1 MKVSDINIEEYNKIK
16 EEEQKKAMDNFYS
29 LFKNKPYTRIK
40 VPSRNDPCTCGSGK
54 KYKNC
59 CMEIDIKLINS
70 YDERRK
76 I

>member
-59 CMEIDIKLINS
+59 CMEIDNKVINN
-70 YDERRK
+70 YDKRRE

>member
-59 CMEIDIKLINS
+59 CMEIDNKLINS

>member
-16 EEEQKKAMDNFYS
+16 EEEQKKAMDNFHS
-29 LFKNKPYTRIK
+29 LFKSKPYTRIK
-40 VPSRNDPCTCGSGK
+40 IPSRNDPCTCGSGK

-59 CMEIDIKLINS
+59 CMEIDIKLINN
-70 YDERRK
+70 YDKRRE

>member
-16 EEEQKKAMDNFYS
+16 EEEQKEAMDNFYS
-29 LFKNKPYTRIK
+29 LFKSKPYTRLK
-40 VPSRNDPCTCGSGK
+40 LPNRNDPCTCGSGR

-70 YDERRK
+70 YDKRRE

>member
-40 VPSRNDPCTCGSGK
+40 IPSRNDPCTCGSGK

>member
-16 EEEQKKAMDNFYS
+16 EEEQKEAMDNFHS
-29 LFKNKPYTRIK
+29 LFKFKPYTRLK

-59 CMEIDIKLINS
+59 CMEIDNKLINN
-70 YDERRK
+70 YDERGK

>member
-16 EEEQKKAMDNFYS
+16 EEEQKEAMDNFHS
-29 LFKNKPYTRIK
+29 LFKSKPYTRLK
-40 VPSRNDPCTCGSGK
+40 LPNRNDPCTCGSGK

-59 CMEIDIKLINS
+59 CMEIDIKLINN
-70 YDERRK
+70 YDERGK

>member
-16 EEEQKKAMDNFYS
+16 EEEQKEAMDNFYS
-29 LFKNKPYTRIK
+29 LFKSKPYTRIK
-40 VPSRNDPCTCGSGK
+40 IPNRNDPCTCGSGK

-59 CMEIDIKLINS
+59 CMEIDNKLINN

>member
-70 YDERRK
+70 YDKRRE

>member
-16 EEEQKKAMDNFYS
+16 EEEQKKAIDNLYG

>member
-1 MKVSDINIEEYNKIK
+1 MKVSNINIEEYNKIK

-29 LFKNKPYTRIK
+29 LFKSKPYTRLK

-59 CMEIDIKLINS
+59 CMEIDNKLIND

>member
-16 EEEQKKAMDNFYS
+16 EEEQKKAMDNFHS
-29 LFKNKPYTRIK
+29 LFKSKPYTRIK
-40 VPSRNDPCTCGSGK
+40 IPNRNDPCTCGSGK

-70 YDERRK
+70 YDKRRE

>member
-1 MKVSDINIEEYNKIK
+1 MKVSDINIEEYNRIK

-29 LFKNKPYTRIK
+29 LFKSKPYTRLK
-40 VPSRNDPCTCGSGK
+40 LPNRNDPCTCGSGK

-59 CMEIDIKLINS
+59 CMEIDNKLINN
-70 YDERRK
+70 YDKRRE

>member
-1 MKVSDINIEEYNKIK
+1 MKVSNINIEEYNKIK

-29 LFKNKPYTRIK
+29 FFKNKPYTRIK

-59 CMEIDIKLINS
+59 CMEIDNKLINN
-70 YDERRK
+70 YDKRRE

>member
-16 EEEQKKAMDNFYS
+16 EEEQKEAMDNFYS
-29 LFKNKPYTRIK
+29 LFKSKPYTRLK
-40 VPSRNDPCTCGSGK
+40 LPNRNDPCTCGSGK

-59 CMEIDIKLINS
+59 CMEIDNKLINN
-70 YDERRK
+70 YDERGK

>member
-16 EEEQKKAMDNFYS
+16 EEEQKEAMDNFYS
-29 LFKNKPYTRIK
+29 LFKSKPYTRLK
-40 VPSRNDPCTCGSGK
+40 LPNRNDPCTCGSGK

-70 YDERRK
+70 YDKRRK

>member
-1 MKVSDINIEEYNKIK
+1 MKISDIKEVIEKQQDNNY
-16 EEEQKKAMDNFYS
+16 KKAMDNFHS
-29 LFKNKPYTRIK
+29 LFKSKSYTRLK
-40 VPSRNDPCTCGSGK
+40 VPSRNDPCTCGAGK

-59 CMEIDIKLINS
+59 CMEIDNKLINN

>member
-16 EEEQKKAMDNFYS
+16 EEEQKEAMDNFHS
-29 LFKNKPYTRIK
+29 LFKYKPYTRLK
-40 VPSRNDPCTCGSGK
+40 LPNRNDPCTCGSGK

-70 YDERRK
+70 YDKRRE

>member
-16 EEEQKKAMDNFYS
+16 EEEQKEAMDNFHS
-29 LFKNKPYTRIK
+29 LLKSKPYTRIK
-40 VPSRNDPCTCGSGK
+40 IPSRNDPCTCGSGK

-70 YDERRK
+70 YDKRRE

>member
-16 EEEQKKAMDNFYS
+16 EEEQKEAMDTFHS
-29 LFKNKPYTRIK
+29 LFKSKPYTRLK
-40 VPSRNDPCTCGSGK
+40 LPNRNDPCTCGSGK

-70 YDERRK
+70 YDKRRE

>member
-16 EEEQKKAMDNFYS
+16 EEEQKEAMDNFYS
-29 LFKNKPYTRIK
+29 LFKSKPYTRLK
-40 VPSRNDPCTCGSGK
+40 LPNRNDPCTCGSGK

-70 YDERRK
+70 YDKRRE

>member
-1 MKVSDINIEEYNKIK
+1 MKVSDINIEKYNKIK
-16 EEEQKKAMDNFYS
+16 EEEQKEAMDNFYS
-29 LFKNKPYTRIK
+29 LFKSKPYTRLK
-40 VPSRNDPCTCGSGK
+40 LPNRNDPCTCGSGK

-70 YDERRK
+70 YDKRRE

>member
-1 MKVSDINIEEYNKIK
+1 MKVSDINIEEYNKVK
-16 EEEQKKAMDNFYS
+16 DGEQKKAIDNFYS

-59 CMEIDIKLINS
+59 CMEIDNKLINN
-70 YDERRK
+70 YDKRRE

>member
-16 EEEQKKAMDNFYS
+16 EEEQKKAMDNFHS
-29 LFKNKPYTRIK
+29 LFKPKPYTRLK
-40 VPSRNDPCTCGSGK
+40 LPNRNDPCTCGSGK

-59 CMEIDIKLINS
+59 CMEIDIKLINN
-70 YDERRK
+70 YDKRRE

>member
-29 LFKNKPYTRIK
+29 LFKSKPYTRLK
-40 VPSRNDPCTCGSGK
+40 LPNRNDPCTCGSGK

-59 CMEIDIKLINS
+59 CMEIDIKLINN
-70 YDERRK
+70 YDKRRE

>member
-59 CMEIDIKLINS
+59 CMEIDNKLINN
-70 YDERRK
+70 YDKRRE

>member
-1 MKVSDINIEEYNKIK
+1 
-16 EEEQKKAMDNFYS
+16 MDNFHS
-29 LFKNKPYTRIK
+29 LFKFKPYTRLK

-59 CMEIDIKLINS
+59 CMEIDNKLINN

>member
-1 MKVSDINIEEYNKIK
+1 MKVSDINIKEYNKIK
-16 EEEQKKAMDNFYS
+16 EEEQKEAMDNFYS
-29 LFKNKPYTRIK
+29 IFKSKPYTRLK
-40 VPSRNDPCTCGSGK
+40 LPNRNDPCTCGSGK

-70 YDERRK
+70 YDKRRE

>member
-16 EEEQKKAMDNFYS
+16 EEEQKEAMDNCRS
-29 LFKNKPYTRIK
+29 LFKSKPYTRLK
-40 VPSRNDPCTCGSGK
+40 LPNRNDPCTCGSGK

-70 YDERRK
+70 YDKRRE